1 MNCDYCGKEKWELM
15 TIQVEWVTYYN
26 CWPCTKLYL
35 AQYGWDVDNI
45 TGYYYNCKLV
55 RNENPILS
63 IPYNTQT
70 Q

>member
-45 TGYYYNCKLV
+45 TGYFSG
-55 RNENPILS
+55 R
-63 IPYNTQT
+63 IPTKTDPNQPK
-70 Q
+70 